1 MKTVWLDSSNTVINV
16 SIGEPESLPP
26 EGITYMVVNYKTWVG
41 PGCKLDENGNF
52 YIPIIEDGQEL

>member
-16 SIGEPESLPP
+16 SIGEPQNPPP
-26 EGITYMVVNYKTWVG
+26 ENIVYMVVDNSVWVG

-52 YIPIIEDGQEL
+52 YISIIEDGQEL

>member
-16 SIGEPESLPP
+16 SIGEPENPAP
-26 EGITYMVVNYKTWVG
+26 DGITYMVVDQTTWVG

-52 YIPIIEDGQEL
+52 YIPLTEEN